1 MPDYRRTRV
10 HGATYFFTVV
20 SHQRQTILTDEP
32 IRNALREAIFE
43 TRALL
48 PFKID
53 AWVLLPDH
61 LHAIWTLPEN
71 DSDYSTR
78 WSMIKRGVT
87 KRCATQYQDDSK
99 RSLSR
104 VKRRES
110 TIWQRRFWEHVV
122 RNDLEFE
129 QYMNYV
135 HFNPVKHGLVSR
147 VADWCWSTFHRLVQ
161 EALYPMDWGDGSGF
175 DDLEVGE

>member
-61 LHAIWTLPEN
+61 LHSI
-71 DSDYSTR
+71 S
-78 WSMIKRGVT
+78 
-87 KRCATQYQDDSK
+87 
-99 RSLSR
+99 
-104 VKRRES
+104 
-110 TIWQRRFWEHVV
+110 
-122 RNDLEFE
+122 
-129 QYMNYV
+129 
-135 HFNPVKHGLVSR
+135 
-147 VADWCWSTFHRLVQ
+147 
-161 EALYPMDWGDGSGF
+161 
-175 DDLEVGE
+175 